1 LIQKCLILLKNF
13 SEYFFEL
20 NRKTKLDFGFYHNF
34 AVMPLF
40 ALVGSR
46 GKKQCPQYIF
56 FIVLV
61 LLILLTSDE
70 IKVKFKKVFKTGA

>member
-1 LIQKCLILLKNF
+1 
-13 SEYFFEL
+13 
-20 NRKTKLDFGFYHNF
+20 
-34 AVMPLF
+34 MPLF

-70 IKVKFKKVFKTGA
+70 IKVKFKKVFRKVFSAVSDIFGSNYCKV

>member
-1 LIQKCLILLKNF
+1 
-13 SEYFFEL
+13 
-20 NRKTKLDFGFYHNF
+20 
-34 AVMPLF
+34 MPLF

-70 IKVKFKKVFKTGA
+70 IKVKFKKVFRKVFQQYQTFLDQITVRFDLVIT